1 MALSDADGMTR
12 FYPAGGDQAAAP
24 GFVQR
29 FPKTVSHLC
38 DTALRGLQEGEDE
51 AQIYGN
57 IFLQIMKLP
66 L

>member
-29 FPKTVSHLC
+29 FPKFVSPTSNVNAEEVVL
-38 DTALRGLQEGEDE
+38 
-51 AQIYGN
+51 
-57 IFLQIMKLP
+57 
-66 L
+66 